1 MPEGTNL
8 LVLIGAPVALLLV
21 IGVAW
26 WVNRTPAGYR
36 DDGTSD
42 LPLYSV
48 ALPEGVTEA
57 PAPTGATAPAARA
70 PVVPHLDPW
79 ADDAPEG
86 APPLPTGA
94 GAASAGVARR
104 PPVREF
110 TTARGAAA
118 GPASGERAEVPP
130 PGARGPAIGERPIT
144 ALGVPGREV
153 EGHLVKFSVPQDG
166 TLQFLPGRLQILD
179 GQDAGRE
186 VRFVHVPGPEGM
198 TVTFGRSEG
207 PAYRHVQ
214 LREATVSRTHARLV
228 LDGGAWR
235 LTNLSETNPVVIN
248 GRLMAPGEETPVADG
263 DRIEMGEVVFG
274 FRSK

>member
-57 PAPTGATAPAARA
+57 PPPTAPPPTA
-70 PVVPHLDPW
+70 PRTPAVPHLDPW
-79 ADDAPEG
+79 ADTAPE
-86 APPLPTGA
+86 P
-94 GAASAGVARR
+94 VARR
-104 PPVREF
+104 TPIREF
-110 TTARGAAA
+110 TTARNTAAS
-118 GPASGERAEVPP
+118 PALASVERSV
-130 PGARGPAIGERPIT
+130 GERPIT

-166 TLQFLPGRLQILD
+166 TLQFLPGRLQILE

-186 VRFVHVPGPEGM
+186 VRFVHVPGPDGM

-207 PAYRHVQ
+207 PTYRHVQ
-214 LREATVSRTHARLV
+214 LREGTVSRTHARLM
-228 LDGGAWR
+228 LEGGLWR

-248 GRLMAPGEETPVADG
+248 GRSMDPGEETEVADG